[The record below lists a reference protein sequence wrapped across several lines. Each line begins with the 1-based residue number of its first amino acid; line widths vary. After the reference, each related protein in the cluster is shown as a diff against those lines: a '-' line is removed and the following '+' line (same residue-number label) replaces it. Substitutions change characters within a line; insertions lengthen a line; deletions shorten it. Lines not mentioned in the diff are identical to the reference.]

1 MTLQHVWR
9 EMDFWKLVTLL
20 IAVFAVY
27 VAYRQYTLG
36 REKFKLDLLEKRF
49 AVFAAT
55 RRLLTHVLHEAN
67 VSLEQV
73 FDYRAGVA
81 EATFLFDSDITDY
94 LKSID
99 ETALRLRTVMETMKP
114 LPVGEVR
121 TKAAGEVAEAVQWLT
136 GQLPELKVRFA
147 PYLKFRTWT

>member
-1 MTLQHVWR
+1 MAWRAFNIAHLRHVTTQR
-9 EMDFWKLVTLL
+9 PPQILL
-20 IAVFAVY
+20 
-27 VAYRQYTLG
+27 R
-36 REKFKLDLLEKRF
+36 
-49 AVFAAT
+49 
-55 RRLLTHVLHEAN
+55 
-67 VSLEQV
+67 S
-73 FDYRAGVA
+73 
-81 EATFLFDSDITDY
+81 